1 MNNLFPISSS
11 RTLLGYPLT
20 QVTARLDAVLM
31 VLKSCK
37 GQQCTMP
44 WTILHPDGKV
54 HNLRDALNPWYDG
67 FYATQAKVS
76 FSSCEL
82 GYILAAEGPQE
93 VHVYEAMK
101 YHLGD

>member
-1 MNNLFPISSS
+1 
-11 RTLLGYPLT
+11 
-20 QVTARLDAVLM
+20 
-31 VLKSCK
+31 
-37 GQQCTMP
+37 MP

-54 HNLRDALNPWYDG
+54 HNLRDALNPQYDS

>member
-1 MNNLFPISSS
+1 MNNFFSISS
-11 RTLLGYPLT
+11 TGTVLGYPLT

-31 VLKSCK
+31 VLKSCR

-54 HNLRDALNPWYDG
+54 CNLQDALKPQYDS

-93 VHVYEAMK
+93 VQVYEAMK
-101 YHLGD
+101 

>member
-1 MNNLFPISSS
+1 MNNLFPISST

-37 GQQCTMP
+37 GQQCRMP
-44 WTILHPDGKV
+44 WTILHPDGEV
-54 HNLRDALNPWYDG
+54 HNLRDALNPQYDS

-93 VHVYEAMK
+93 VREYDAMK